1 MRTIFK
7 TLYFWEVATL
17 VAFLFFFAI
26 NQSYAL
32 DVTLQWDGS
41 PDAHHYEVYWR
52 TALQNYDDSRSE
64 NVGLSTT
71 YDFSRP
77 DDTYYLAVKAV
88 GNGRLESDFS
98 REVCVIDPK
107 DVPSLYN
114 RGWGI
119 TSGDIKGFK
128 VFYHSNHGITP
139 TLWPSDLIDGF
150 LDAYI
155 PVGKPLNLQPSGATF
170 KDPKDPND
178 LRPPVT
184 IFIPC
189 PGFPDPSGLGVAL
202 YDEENK
208 LWILASDGAGN
219 IQPAAENWLAAEPV
233 PHDYDPVND
242 NPATIEIQL
251 YHFSGAQAALDPL
264 DPPNTLRGND
274 GGCFIDTLLPA
285 HCH

>member
-1 MRTIFK
+1 VGTLFK
-7 TLYFWEVATL
+7 TLYSWKLATL
-17 VAFLFFFAI
+17 VAFLFFFTL
-26 NQSYAL
+26 NQSHAL
-32 DVTLQWDGS
+32 DVKLQWDGS
-41 PDAHHYEVYWR
+41 PDADYYEVHWGTSPASYTESR
-52 TALQNYDDSRSE
+52 T
-64 NVGLSTT
+64 TT
-71 YDFSRP
+71 DTSYNLTLP
-77 DDTYYLAVKAV
+77 DDTYYFAVKAI
-88 GNGRLESDFS
+88 GNGGLESGYS
-98 REVCVIDPK
+98 REVCVIDPN
-107 DVPSLYN
+107 DVPAPYD

-139 TLWPSDLIDGF
+139 TLGPSYLIDGF

-178 LRPPVT
+178 LRPPIT

-202 YDEENK
+202 YDEVNDS
-208 LWILASDGAGN
+208 WILAWDGVGN
-219 IQPAAENWLAAEPV
+219 IQSAAEDWLAAEPI

-251 YHFSGAQAALDPL
+251 YHFSGAQAGFE
-264 DPPNTLRGND
+264 PPNTLSGKEGGG
-274 GGCFIDTLLPA
+274 GGCFVDTLLPA